1 MPPNKPGLL
10 SHLIRISHEAGDIIL
25 THYRSSTT
33 PVHTKDDDSPLTRAD
48 LESDAHIAGEL
59 CKISSIPIVSEEN
72 TPDYAA
78 RKDFTEF
85 FLVDPLDGTKEF
97 IDGIGEFTVNIA
109 LIRDFRPVAGVIHV
123 PALHTTYFAAKDA
136 GAFIQDSDGTQRL
149 PLHAPPETLTAVGS
163 RKHRSDRDAEF
174 YRLNGIQ
181 NVVPA
186 GSSLKF
192 CRVAAGVAH
201 LYSRFQGSME
211 WDIAAGHIIATE
223 AGCRVVDLQTGQEP
237 RYNTQTLRN
246 NHFIVCGPGIDLSA
260 LSIPDEP

>member
-1 MPPNKPGLL
+1 MLAQ
-10 SHLIRISHEAGDIIL
+10 LIRISHEAGDIIL
-25 THYRSSTT
+25 THYRSTPT

-59 CKISSIPIVSEEN
+59 GKVSSIPVVSEEN
-72 TPDYAA
+72 IPDYAT

-109 LIRDFRPVAGVIHV
+109 LIRDSRPVTGVIHV
-123 PALHTTYFAAKDA
+123 PALNTTYFAGKGT
-136 GAFIQDSDGTQRL
+136 GAFVLDTGGTRRL
-149 PLHAPPETLTAVGS
+149 PLHAPPDTLTAVGS

-174 YRLNGIQ
+174 YRLNRIQ

-192 CRVAAGVAH
+192 CRVAAGDAH

-223 AGCRVVDLQTGQEP
+223 AGCRVVDLRTGQEP
-237 RYNTQTLRN
+237 RYNTHTLRN
-246 NHFIVCGPGIDLSA
+246 NHFIVCGPGIDLSG
-260 LSIPDEP
+260 LTLPDAS